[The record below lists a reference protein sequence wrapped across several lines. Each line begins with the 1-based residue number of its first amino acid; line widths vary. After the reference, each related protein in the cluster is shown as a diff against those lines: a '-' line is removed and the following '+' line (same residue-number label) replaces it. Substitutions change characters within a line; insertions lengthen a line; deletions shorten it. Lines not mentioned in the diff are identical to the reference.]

1 LEAKL
6 KASTKALGGDD
17 KKRADEVAASKL
29 ATDRAAKEV
38 EARAT
43 KAKKSLA
50 KISKK
55 QSQCKEA
62 VIKHIDDLLTA
73 FGSKY
78 HLIAFSL
85 VLNLFLFVL
94 NCCSFMMQQNN
105 LEKSLDFVQVKPKI
119 LYLMSLAC

>member
-1 LEAKL
+1 LANALSHSSVLEAKL

-29 ATDRAAKEV
+29 ATDRAAKDA

-62 VIKHIDDLLTA
+62 IIKHIDDLLTA

-78 HLIAFSL
+78 RLIVFSL
-85 VLNLFLFVL
+85 VLTLFLFVL
-94 NCCSFMMQQNN
+94 NGCSFMMQ
-105 LEKSLDFVQVKPKI
+105 
-119 LYLMSLAC
+119 